1 MSQDKAEEQPES
13 DSAAKKPINGSADE
27 ANTEVGAEALQESD
41 LVEEILRAAG
51 ADGSGQ
57 ASDGSQFS
65 ADADS
70 ENPSGVNADGSES
83 SAEGLADEP
92 QDQVAVLSAQLE
104 DALAKAEEN
113 KDLALRTRA
122 EMENLRKRQ
131 SRELENAHK
140 YGLDKIAEELLP
152 VRDTLELGVAAAD
165 QEEAELSQIVEGTEL
180 TLKMLT
186 QAFEKFNILEVD
198 PVGDKFD
205 PDLHQAISMQEGTD
219 QPANTVLSVMQKG
232 YTLSGRLLRPAMV
245 IISK

>member
-13 DSAAKKPINGSADE
+13 ESAVKKPKNGSADE
-27 ANTEVGAEALQESD
+27 VSAEVQRETD
-41 LVEEILRAAG
+41 LVEEILGAKG
-51 ADGSGQ
+51 ADDPESEPGDLSE
-57 ASDGSQFS
+57 SEIPT
-65 ADADS
+65 DA
-70 ENPSGVNADGSES
+70 NADNIEEL
-83 SAEGLADEP
+83 AEDLAEEP
-92 QDQVAVLSAQLE
+92 QDPVTVLTAQLE
-104 DALAKAEEN
+104 DALAQAEEN
-113 KDLALRTRA
+113 KDLALRTHA